1 MAGVS
6 PARRLRTK
14 TSDITDFFRVGH
26 SATQLRPVQND
37 LSTSSSMTLE
47 VPSADEGSGL
57 TKKRTTRIPFLGR
70 TRKKSNQSAASSPY
84 ASTGAR
90 DSMDVGELPSSRE
103 PSIDR

>member
-26 SATQLRPVQND
+26 HSATRPVQND

-47 VPSADEGSGL
+47 VPSADESTGL

-84 ASTGAR
+84 ASMGAR
-90 DSMDVGELPSSRE
+90 DSTDVGELPSSRE